1 MAFELEAMRG
11 LFYSYRSDGYTR
23 ATFYVAQK
31 VENKREIVH
40 LGMLY
45 GIKVKIK
52 RDKKY
57 VGKIYEAKLR

>member
-1 MAFELEAMRG
+1 MSFELNAMRN
-11 LFYSYRSDGYTR
+11 LFYSYRSEGYTR
-23 ATFYVAQK
+23 ATFFVPEK
-31 VENKREIVH
+31 LENKKEVVH